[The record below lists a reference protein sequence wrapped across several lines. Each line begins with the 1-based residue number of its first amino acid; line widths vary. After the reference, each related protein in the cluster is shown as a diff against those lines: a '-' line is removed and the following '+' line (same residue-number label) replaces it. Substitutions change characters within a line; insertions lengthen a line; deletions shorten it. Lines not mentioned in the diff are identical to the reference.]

1 MGTWAAEAPR
11 CSRIVSPAPGGQAV
25 DEHVRPPVER
35 RPRALPVNL
44 RVADRAD
51 PAGERRRERADG
63 RDRLFAGLGI
73 PRADHPGRHDG
84 PAVLPGGDERQ
95 RRGPHDV
102 RDDGELPG
110 GRLRGG
116 GRPGDHLGARREHR
130 HPAGGLAGLV
140 EPEPQPGRDAEVAAA
155 APKRPEEPGMGVL
168 VRLEQLAAAVTT
180 SAPRTSS
187 IVSPCSRT
195 RKPVP
200 PPRVIPRCRRLP
212 YPRARWRARACR
224 WPWCSPRR

>member
-63 RDRLFAGLGI
+63 RDRPLAGLGI

-168 VRLEQLAAAVTT
+168 VRLEQPAAGGDHFGAEDVVDREPVLADQEAGAAAEGDPPTPALAV
-180 SAPRTSS
+180 SPSPVA
-187 IVSPCSRT
+187 SPCS
-195 RKPVP
+195 PAALV
-200 PPRVIPRCRRLP
+200 
-212 YPRARWRARACR
+212 
-224 WPWCSPRR
+224 